1 MDTTTATAAAPA
13 ATEPEID
20 MMKVAMEAD
29 AALDNPANTT
39 PAPAKPEQTPA
50 TGAQDGKQDNQPD
63 PAKPDDKT
71 AAKPEDKKEG
81 DDDKGTAY
89 EKSKKDAERRDRSWK
104 ALEQEKT
111 EFRAEKARIEADLNS
126 LRQEVARLRQAPASQ
141 GPAKDKH
148 GMSASDYEKLA
159 KRYETEGNDE
169 MAQAAKERAEA
180 LRQQPAAT
188 PADPFQTPD
197 FQAAWQGNVQALVR
211 EDPTLADPKNPIVQA
226 ANALT
231 QHPQYGKLLRSDPAG
246 IRAAV
251 EIARLQANAHAAH
264 TFKAELDQ
272 TKSQLTKAQAEVER
286 LTKLLQPR
294 GSLPGG
300 PAPSSNKS
308 GAEMNSDEIR
318 AIAAAADR
326 GEI

>member
-1 MDTTTATAAAPA
+1 MDTNTAPAETTAADD
-13 ATEPEID
+13 ID

-39 PAPAKPEQTPA
+39 PAPAQKEQTPA
-50 TGAQDGKQDNQPD
+50 TGDQDGKQDEKPD
-63 PAKPDDKT
+63 PAKPDNKT

-81 DDDKGTAY
+81 DDDKGTPY

-111 EFRAEKARIEADLNS
+111 EFRAEKARIESDLAA
-126 LRQEVARLRQAPASQ
+126 LRQEVARMRQAPATH

-180 LRQQPAAT
+180 LRQQPAAP
-188 PADPFQTPD
+188 PADPFQTPE
-197 FQAAWQGNVQALVR
+197 FQAAWQGNVQALLK
-211 EDPTLADPKNPIVQA
+211 EDPTLADPKNPLVQA

-251 EIARLQANAHAAH
+251 EIARLQVNAQAAQ
-264 TFKAELDQ
+264 TFKTELDQ
-272 TKSQLTKAQAEVER
+272 TKGQLTKAQAEVER

-300 PAPSSNKS
+300 PAPSNNKS

-318 AIAAAADR
+318 ALAAAADR
-326 GEI
+326 GEIT